1 MTPEEEKQIVEQMAE
16 LGTIL
21 FKFTSNGFKCVA
33 INMYNHI
40 LTMNM
45 APVMINHYGRV
56 SVELQ
61 IMPGVMNRVTLHPH
75 GNPDDSTM
83 WFDCD
88 TVEQATGLQDF
99 ITQYN
104 DHWSPDPSESDN
116 Q

>member
-1 MTPEEEKQIVEQMAE
+1 MTPEEEKR
-16 LGTIL
+16 IL
-21 FKFTSNGFKCVA
+21 EKSGLTKSTFYCNGLRCHA
-33 INMYNHI
+33 INMNNQSM
-40 LTMNM
+40 TMNM
-45 APVMINHYGRV
+45 AMFTINYYGKV
-56 SVELQ
+56 SVNLQ
-61 IMPGVMNRVTLHPH
+61 IIPGSCNRVTLHPH

-88 TVEQATGLQDF
+88 TVEQANGLQDF